1 MKYISILGSTGSI
14 GIQSLE
20 VVRMLKDRI
29 KVVGLAA
36 RSNVDLMER
45 QVQEFRPNVV
55 ALQDE
60 QSAEILR
67 RRIEEDVE
75 VLSGEQGVIQVA
87 TAEQADMVLS
97 AVVGISGLIPTI
109 KAIEAGKDV
118 ALSNKESLV
127 AAGHII
133 MKSAQDA
140 GVNIFPVDGEHSAIW
155 QCLEGCKD
163 LSTVR
168 RLILTASGGPFRD
181 KPREELSKVTP
192 EEALKHPNWKMGPKI
207 TIDSATLMNKGFEV
221 IEAKWLFNMDTSK
234 IDVLIHLESVIH
246 SMVEFIDGSIIA
258 QLGITDMRLPI
269 QLALTYPERVQSE
282 LPRLDL
288 VKIKQLN
295 FREVDTEK
303 FPCLRYAYEAADIGG
318 TMPAVLSSADEIAVE
333 AFLRK
338 KICFTDIP
346 KIIKQVM
353 DIHLRQGLRESPSL
367 SDVLSACNWAVEM
380 SNYVISQI
388 SHGRG

>member
-1 MKYISILGSTGSI
+1 MRYLSILGSTGSI
-14 GIQSLE
+14 GIQALE

-36 RSNVDLMER
+36 KSNVELMEK
-45 QVQEFRPNVV
+45 QVQEFRPYVV

-60 QSAEILR
+60 SSADLLR
-67 RRIEEDVE
+67 QRIDKDIK
-75 VLSGEQGVIQVA
+75 VLGGEQGVIEVA
-87 TAEQADMVLS
+87 TFEQSDIVLS

-109 KAIEAGKDV
+109 RAIEAGKDV

-140 GVNIFPVDGEHSAIW
+140 GVNILPVDGEHSAIW
-155 QCLEGCKD
+155 QCLEGCRD

-181 KPREELSKVTP
+181 KPAQELSGVTP
-192 EEALKHPNWKMGPKI
+192 EQALRHPNWKMGPKI

-221 IEAKWLFNMDTSK
+221 IEAKWLFNIETSK
-234 IDVLIHLESVIH
+234 INVLIHLESVIH

-269 QLALTYPERVQSE
+269 QLALTYPERVQSD

-288 VKIKQLN
+288 TKIKQLN
-295 FREVDTEK
+295 FREVDVEK

-318 TMPAVLSSADEIAVE
+318 TMPAVLSGADETVVE
-333 AFLRK
+333 AFLNK
-338 KICFTDIP
+338 KISFTDIP
-346 KIIKQVM
+346 NIIKQVM
-353 DIHLRQGLRESPSL
+353 DIHLKEGLKESPSL

-380 SNYVISQI
+380 SNQLISQRNY
-388 SHGRG
+388 GRG